1 MRVKRAAHLP
11 GRMGVTN
18 KKKRIF
24 SRFFYAPPHSVAARA
39 RGGLWHIST
48 R

>member
-11 GRMGVTN
+11 GPYGGYE
-18 KKKRIF
+18 KKRIF